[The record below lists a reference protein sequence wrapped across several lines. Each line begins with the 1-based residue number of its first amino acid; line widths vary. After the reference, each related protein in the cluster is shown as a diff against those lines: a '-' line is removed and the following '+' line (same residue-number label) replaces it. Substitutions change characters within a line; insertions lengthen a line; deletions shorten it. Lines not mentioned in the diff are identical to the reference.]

1 MRHRLHVRVGPIGF
15 RIGSVWR
22 RPIEQL
28 AMLYAGYPAAEVPDF
43 TVRLA
48 PPSAW
53 RRVVRP
59 TVALA
64 GDLTLPEAAPLPLAQ
79 AVLAA
84 EMAMNLQ
91 VALGHRRHLLLH
103 AAAVERDGRAIII
116 TGESGAGKST
126 LATMLATQGWRFMAD
141 EFVLIDP
148 VLGEVHPFPR
158 PISLKN
164 AAIAAVAARC
174 PDRRFGPLLTATP
187 KGTVRHLAPDARAV
201 AAMDRAARPA
211 MILFPRFGA
220 APAWR
225 TVGAGEAFVRLTQ
238 SSTNYVALGEAGF
251 DRMTRLARDLPRIA
265 IDYPDTDAA
274 IELVE
279 GLWRAL

>member
-1 MRHRLHVRVGPIGF
+1 
-15 RIGSVWR
+15 
-22 RPIEQL
+22 
-28 AMLYAGYPAAEVPDF
+28 
-43 TVRLA
+43 
-48 PPSAW
+48 
-53 RRVVRP
+53 
-59 TVALA
+59 
-64 GDLTLPEAAPLPLAQ
+64 
-79 AVLAA
+79 
-84 EMAMNLQ
+84 
-91 VALGHRRHLLLH
+91 
-103 AAAVERDGRAIII
+103 
-116 TGESGAGKST
+116 
-126 LATMLATQGWRFMAD
+126 
-141 EFVLIDP
+141 
-148 VLGEVHPFPR
+148 
-158 PISLKN
+158 
-164 AAIAAVAARC
+164 
-174 PDRRFGPLLTATP
+174 LLTATP

-225 TVGAGEAFVRLTQ
+225 AVGAGEAFVRLTQ